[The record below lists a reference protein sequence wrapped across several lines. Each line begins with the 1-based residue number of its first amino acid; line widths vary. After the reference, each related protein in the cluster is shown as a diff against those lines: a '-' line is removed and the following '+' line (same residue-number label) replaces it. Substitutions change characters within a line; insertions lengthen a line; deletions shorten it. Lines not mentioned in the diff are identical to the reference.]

1 MNSLPINKIFLA
13 GFAFALTHWKK
24 IIEISIL
31 PVLISSP
38 FLMVVPELLGL
49 MEQVFNGGK
58 LIEVVLPENMM
69 AYLLLFFYGYI
80 TLSINMYRLVILGEQ
95 SVNGLIPIIE
105 INKIVRFTGL
115 TLFVGLVTVIPVMIT
130 GMPFL
135 QLVVY
140 FLIIP
145 ITLNFVGIAI
155 DQPSKYKWNLSFT
168 THANLFFLQAI
179 LPALVAM
186 LFAALANII
195 GLGSTLEW
203 VVKVV
208 VFYWTLVTLALC
220 YQLINATNNSEKT
233 P

>member
-1 MNSLPINKIFLA
+1 MNALPINKIFLA

-24 IIEISIL
+24 ILEISIL
-31 PVLISSP
+31 PLLISLP
-38 FLMVVPELLGL
+38 FLMIAPELLGL
-49 MEQVFNGGK
+49 MEQVFGGGE
-58 LIEVVLPENMM
+58 LTDIQLPEYTMIS
-69 AYLLLFFYGYI
+69 LILFFYGYL
-80 TLSINMYRLVILGEQ
+80 TLSINMYRLVMLGEAA
-95 SVNGLIPIIE
+95 VNGLMPILDF
-105 INKIVRFTGL
+105 NKIMRFVGL
-115 TLFVGLVTVIPVMIT
+115 TLFIGLVTVMPVMMT

-145 ITLNFVGIAI
+145 ITLNFVNIAI
-155 DQPSKYKWNLSFT
+155 GQPSKYKWSLSFP

-179 LPALVAM
+179 LPALVTM

-195 GLGSTLEW
+195 GLGPTLEW
-203 VVKVV
+203 VVRIV

-220 YQLINATNNSEKT
+220 YQLIQTNNSAQS